1 MMPKIYFLTFG
12 AGGKDYYDAVERL
25 CNQAKDFGCFF
36 EIIGLTDKD
45 LQQDDEFWLKNKD
58 FIQNNPRG
66 YGYWLWK
73 PYIIY
78 KTLLKMNEFDL
89 LLYLDCGCELYKPKL
104 NVFLS
109 QIELVNKKHILG
121 TFAGSNDLNYT
132 KADLY
137 YKFDLQNN
145 LELLQKN
152 HMQAGALFMKNS
164 KLIQGL
170 FKKYYEYSCE
180 YHLIDDSPSI
190 IPNHP
195 SFREHRHDQSIFNM
209 LVKKLKLHN
218 YDLIA
223 TNQGIDYR
231 VPIWYARNKTGKTLI
246 K

>member
-1 MMPKIYFLTFG
+1 MSQKLYFLTFG
-12 AGGKDYYDAVERL
+12 AGGTDYYDAVERL
-25 CNQAKDFGCFF
+25 CGQAADFGCFTK
-36 EIIGLTDKD
+36 IIKITDKD
-45 LQQDDEFWLKNKD
+45 LEKDTEFWEKHKD
-58 FIQNNPRG
+58 FIANNKRG
-66 YGYWLWK
+66 FGYWLWK

-78 KTLLKMNEFDL
+78 KTLLDMSENDL
-89 LLYLDCGCELYKPKL
+89 LLYLDCGCELYKPKM
-104 NVFLS
+104 NIFLS
-109 QIELVNKKHILG
+109 QINLVNQKYILG

-137 YKFDLQNN
+137 YKFN
-145 LELLQKN
+145 LENNTDLLQKN
-152 HMQAGALFMKNS
+152 HMQAGALFMKNC

-170 FKKYYEYSCE
+170 FKKYYEYSCD

-190 IPNHP
+190 IRNHF

-231 VPIWYARNKTGKTLI
+231 VPIWYARNKTGNSLI